1 MGQDVL
7 VVGAGPVGLTI
18 ALELARRGV
27 PCRIVDRLAQP
38 LPYCRAI
45 GMTPRTLEVWDA
57 MGLAD
62 EMIGSG
68 LWLRGMRT
76 VIAGG
81 PTQDMIRPELP
92 IPYAELGIP
101 QYATEAILTRQLIL
115 HGVTPERGIALTA
128 LSQDTSGVTVSL
140 SGDAGAEEAHFAYV
154 IGCDGAHSTVRRQ
167 IGVGFTGDAFPW
179 PFMLG
184 DVHIAW
190 DLPYGM
196 ALRALRLHEDGPPD
210 MFIAIPLPEAGR
222 YRISMPAPP
231 TIVPPGGTDHG
242 IQADMPGPAL
252 PDLQAIADDL
262 LPGKPPLSDLRWSS
276 IFRIS
281 LRLADSY
288 RVGRVFLA
296 GDATHIHPPTG
307 GQGMNTGIQDAWN
320 LGWKLAAVL
329 RGGVD
334 AGLLDSYEVERRPV
348 GAAVLERTRQASLS
362 YGREQGKPDP
372 YADTQIR
379 VSYKGTAFIDED
391 AAAAGPDEPVAG
403 DRAPDANGLLR
414 RSFGFP
420 LRLFDT
426 LRSGRPTLVAMADAA
441 EVHAWRQKQP
451 QHLAAQLGIVCITA
465 GDAAPWPE
473 APGIVLLADAAES
486 FIGAYGRSARF
497 WLVRPDGYIGWRGTG
512 LDQPGLARQLSRL
525 CPPAACGSSP
535 A

>member
-1 MGQDVL
+1 M
-7 VVGAGPVGLTI
+7 
-18 ALELARRGV
+18 
-27 PCRIVDRLAQP
+27 
-38 LPYCRAI
+38 
-45 GMTPRTLEVWDA
+45 
-57 MGLAD
+57 
-62 EMIGSG
+62 
-68 LWLRGMRT
+68 
-76 VIAGG
+76 
-81 PTQDMIRPELP
+81 
-92 IPYAELGIP
+92 
-101 QYATEAILTRQLIL
+101 L

-128 LSQDTSGVTVSL
+128 LSQDASGVTVTL
-140 SGDAGAEEAHFAYV
+140 SGDAGAKEAQFAYV

-296 GDATHIHPPTG
+296 GDAAHIHPPTG

-334 AGLLDSYEVERRPV
+334 AGLLDSYE
-348 GAAVLERTRQASLS
+348 AC
-362 YGREQGKPDP
+362 
-372 YADTQIR
+372 
-379 VSYKGTAFIDED
+379 
-391 AAAAGPDEPVAG
+391 
-403 DRAPDANGLLR
+403 LLY
-414 RSFGFP
+414 
-420 LRLFDT
+420 T
-426 LRSGRPTLVAMADAA
+426 
-441 EVHAWRQKQP
+441 
-451 QHLAAQLGIVCITA
+451 
-465 GDAAPWPE
+465 
-473 APGIVLLADAAES
+473 
-486 FIGAYGRSARF
+486 
-497 WLVRPDGYIGWRGTG
+497 
-512 LDQPGLARQLSRL
+512 
-525 CPPAACGSSP
+525 SP
-535 A
+535 SPRD